1 MIFSCEE
8 PPSKEKNMDNGWQNN
23 NQQNNQNGD
32 FIYKQIMEDKQKNR
46 IWSVGSLVIGI
57 FSVLCCC
64 FEWPGLIFGVLAIV
78 FAILSRK
85 NLGYFDGLAIAG
97 VILGIFGTVF
107 SVFMILGGYFIES
120 SEFYDEFITEF
131 EKQYNGMNDP
141 NSF

>member
-1 MIFSCEE
+1 
-8 PPSKEKNMDNGWQNN
+8 MDNGWQNN

-107 SVFMILGGYFIES
+107 SVFMIISGYFIES
-120 SEFYDEFITEF
+120 SDFYDEFITEF
-131 EKQYNGMNDP
+131 EKQYNDMNDP

>member
-1 MIFSCEE
+1 
-8 PPSKEKNMDNGWQNN
+8 MDNGWQNN

-107 SVFMILGGYFIES
+107 SVFMIISGYFIES
-120 SEFYDEFITEF
+120 SDFYNEFITEF
-131 EKQYNGMNDP
+131 EKQYNDMNDP

>member
-1 MIFSCEE
+1 
-8 PPSKEKNMDNGWQNN
+8 
-23 NQQNNQNGD
+23 
-32 FIYKQIMEDKQKNR
+32 MEDKQKNR

-57 FSVLCCC
+57 MSVLCCC
-64 FEWPGLIFGVLAIV
+64 LEWPGLIFGVLAIV

-107 SVFMILGGYFIES
+107 SVFMIIGGYVLET
-120 SEFYDEFITEF
+120 SEFYNEFITEF
-131 EKQYNGMNDP
+131 EKQYGEMNDP